1 LERKAS
7 NEGVFEWINENL
19 CAADT
24 REIPFIRALVTVVCE
39 DTMDREEDG
48 GQCKCNLGR
57 LKNRRNLLRKY
68 IDDDTNLELQA
79 LFAVQA
85 LFVQLE
91 HPPGFI
97 KSYFDS
103 LYDEEIIT
111 EESFNIWESSV
122 EEEQGKG
129 LAIAAS
135 SDFFHWLRS
144 AAEESG
150 EES

>member
-19 CAADT
+19 DPADT
-24 REIPFIRALVTVVCE
+24 RKIPFIRALVTVVCE
-39 DTMDREEDG
+39 DTMDREDG
-48 GQCKCNLGR
+48 GQCNLGR
-57 LKNRRNLLRKY
+57 LRSRRNLLQKY
-68 IDDDTNLELQA
+68 IDDDTNLEIQA

-111 EESFNIWESSV
+111 EESFNAWESSV
-122 EEEQGKG
+122 EEERGKG
-129 LAIAAS
+129 AAIAAS
-135 SDFFHWLRS
+135 SEFFRWLRG
-144 AAEESG
+144 ADEEPG
-150 EES
+150 E

>member
-1 LERKAS
+1 MVS
-7 NEGVFEWINENL
+7 FFSFNQPI
-19 CAADT
+19 
-24 REIPFIRALVTVVCE
+24 
-39 DTMDREEDG
+39 
-48 GQCKCNLGR
+48 
-57 LKNRRNLLRKY
+57 
-68 IDDDTNLELQA
+68 
-79 LFAVQA
+79 LFST
-85 LFVQLE
+85 
-91 HPPGFI
+91 HPGFI

-150 EES
+150 EESWTIHFEVE